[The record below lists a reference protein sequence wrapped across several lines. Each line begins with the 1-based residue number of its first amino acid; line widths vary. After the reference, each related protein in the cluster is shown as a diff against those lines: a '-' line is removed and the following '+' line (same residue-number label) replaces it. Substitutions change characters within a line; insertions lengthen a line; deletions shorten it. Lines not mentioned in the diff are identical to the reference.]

1 MEEVHKKSLK
11 EVLPKSG
18 LELGIKKTSATR
30 RIKTEPTTSVNYQTD
45 KFPPKRFFSSS
56 SYFFWTCL
64 ILVFLAGGYY
74 LSTVFATVTL
84 KLTPRQA
91 ITNINGSFEA
101 NVAPADSGLEF
112 SVMKLEE
119 TQDREV
125 PAMGQKKVEVKA
137 SGVVTITN
145 NYSSSPQALVVNT
158 RLETKN
164 GLIFRLANSV
174 TVPGQTKKGTTII
187 PGSISVK
194 VVADQVGSS
203 YNVGDTTFKI
213 VGFKGTT
220 KYDKFTVQSKTAI
233 GGGKTGMIS
242 VIKDEDQAEA
252 LKILEKELKDK
263 VAKKAKSQIPKD
275 FMFFDDGV
283 ITKFSNE
290 VKESGS
296 STKAIISAKV
306 TMTAILFNTKNISEY
321 FAAKQFPDEN
331 IDGVKISNL
340 TTLNFALSDKE
351 QFAVDKT
358 SKIKFNLSGKANL
371 VWPINTIDLKQKLL
385 GSSIRKKDQIF
396 ANYPAIYRAEAVVRP
411 PWVLSFPNQADKINI
426 KLMVE

>member
-18 LELGIKKTSATR
+18 LELGVKKTATTK
-30 RIKTEPTTSVNYQTD
+30 RIKTEVTPTLSYQTD
-45 KFPPKRFFSSS
+45 KFTSKRVFSNS
-56 SYFFWTCL
+56 SYFFWICL
-64 ILVFLAGGYY
+64 VLVFLAGGYY
-74 LSTVFATVTL
+74 LSTIFATVTL

-91 ITNINGSFEA
+91 IANITGSFEA

-119 TQDREV
+119 TQEKEV
-125 PAMGQKKVEVKA
+125 SAMGQKKVEVKA
-137 SGVVTITN
+137 AGVVTITN
-145 NYSSSPQALVVNT
+145 NYSSSPQPLVVNT
-158 RLETKN
+158 RLESKT

-174 TVPGQTKKGTTII
+174 TVPGQTKKGTAII

-233 GGGKTGMIS
+233 AGGKTGMVS
-242 VIKDEDQAEA
+242 VIKDEDQALA
-252 LKILEKELKDK
+252 VKSLEKELKDR
-263 VAKKAKSQIPKD
+263 VAQKAKSQIPKD
-275 FMFFDDGV
+275 FIFFDDGV
-283 ITKFSNE
+283 ITKFTNE

-296 STKAIISAKV
+296 STTAIVSAKV

-331 IDGVKISNL
+331 IDGIRISNL
-340 TTLNFALSDKE
+340 SSLKFSLSNKE
-351 QFAVDKT
+351 QFVIDKT
-358 SKIKFNLSGKANL
+358 SKINFTLSGKANL
-371 VWPINTIDLKQKLL
+371 VWPINTNDLKQKLL
-385 GSSIRKKDQIF
+385 GSSLRKKDQIF

-411 PWVLSFPNQADKINI
+411 PWVLSFPKQADKINI